1 MYWLS
6 QNTRGFCFVMVE
18 ETKIRTQSSDQYG
31 LYRPYLTLK
40 IAPYPSIII
49 ATEPV
54 PLPAGKVANQ

>member
-1 MYWLS
+1 
-6 QNTRGFCFVMVE
+6 MVE